1 MAKRVSE
8 LFDKEVYTLEGKFLG
23 YADDFIFDDQ
33 LGSIVAIILA
43 TEKGGKVKT
52 VPYENV
58 RACADIYLVEL

>member
-43 TEKGGKVKT
+43 AE
-52 VPYENV
+52 
-58 RACADIYLVEL
+58 